1 METLSPFPAPLS
13 APTVLVSTV
22 SFGLAT
28 RIPEKAA
35 PREGARRP
43 FAGCSCVFHVAAV
56 LERRTARRRRRTDF
70 FAGDAEAARA
80 LRGVE
85 LPLEHLVED
94 EYLVL
99 QAKARVVRLRVFEG
113 RCARV
118 RG

>member
-1 METLSPFPAPLS
+1 
-13 APTVLVSTV
+13 
-22 SFGLAT
+22 
-28 RIPEKAA
+28 
-35 PREGARRP
+35 
-43 FAGCSCVFHVAAV
+43 V
-56 LERRTARRRRRTDF
+56 LERRTARRRRRRTDF

-94 EYLVL
+94 EDLVL
-99 QAKARVVRLRVFEG
+99 QAKARVVRLRVFES